1 MLSLYHG
8 THHEDLPRHPGLCLT
23 PDFAAASEYAR
34 VRDGE
39 WVHEATL
46 DLTDLVLETLEVDV
60 RACREA
66 DHFPGDTAAELA
78 AFAARGIDVIVYDD
92 CCLTRAHR
100 TYRIVSERALV
111 ALTYEGGYDP

>member
-1 MLSLYHG
+1 MRLYHG

-39 WVHEATL
+39 WVHEVVV
-46 DLTDLVLETLEVDV
+46 DLTGMVVEEVEIDLRT
-60 RACREA
+60 CREA

-78 AFAARGIDVIVYDD
+78 EFAARGVDLIAYDD

-100 TYRIVSERALV
+100 TYRIVSERALA